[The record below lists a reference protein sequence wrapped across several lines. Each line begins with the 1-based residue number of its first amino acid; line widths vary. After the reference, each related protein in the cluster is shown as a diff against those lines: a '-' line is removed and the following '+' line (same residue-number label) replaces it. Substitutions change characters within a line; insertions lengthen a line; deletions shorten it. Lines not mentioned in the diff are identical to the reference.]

1 MKFVDFLKTFVSPIR
16 MVKYKYMSILISIC
30 IFVLGSYLL
39 AIPARPYIVKN
50 MDKLVENDNYL
61 YLQSLTEMPVNDLT
75 NAIFTELT
83 NKQCAADETGALVCK
98 NMGTELVDG
107 KEVPVTLYKTSL
119 EYTNNDGMIIHFDF
133 VIDLFGEDNYPQY
146 YPEREYVY
154 SNEKFPDIDK
164 KEYYLIVFW
173 KDSIYY
179 QAHPMNIASANV
191 THNDVKLST
200 LSQKAF
206 FANIKT
212 FDFAEF
218 KNDTHYAKEYL
229 VERIKVGHIPN
240 FVGQYSLSTFIFCV
254 IFTLVIALLF
264 WLMFRKTGRLKSFKE
279 YYNIAAITSILPTI
293 LVFGLMWIHINMVS
307 YYIFVFSVY
316 YLFVLYKI
324 NNSSKIL

>member
-1 MKFVDFLKTFVSPIR
+1 MKIVNFLKSLVSPVR
-16 MVKYKYMSILISIC
+16 MVKYKYMSVLISIC

-39 AIPARPYIVKN
+39 AVPARPYIVKN

-61 YLQSLTEMPVNDLT
+61 YLQSLTKMPVNDENNLV
-75 NAIFTELT
+75 FKELED
-83 NKQCAADETGALVCK
+83 KQCAADETGTLVCK
-98 NMGTELVDG
+98 NMGTETVDG
-107 KEVPVTLYKTSL
+107 VDVEKTLYKTSL

-133 VIDLFGEDNYPQY
+133 VIDLFDEDNNPQY
-146 YPEREYVY
+146 YPEREFVY
-154 SNEKFPDIDK
+154 SNEKFPDVDK

-179 QAHPMNIASANV
+179 QAHPFNIASANV
-191 THNDVKLST
+191 VHDDVKIST

-206 FANIKT
+206 FGNIKS
-212 FDFAEF
+212 FDFSEF
-218 KNDTHYAKEYL
+218 KNDTFHAKNYL

-254 IFTLVIALLF
+254 IFTLVISLLF

-279 YYNIAAITSILPTI
+279 YYNIAAIVSILPTL

-307 YYIFVFSVY
+307 YYIFVFSIY

-324 NNSSKIL
+324 NNSSRIM